1 MGKRLRNW
9 EIGGFLWTVLA
20 GTALH
25 FLYDW
30 TGGAVWAATVS
41 AVNESVW
48 EHMKLLF
55 VPVFLFTLVQQAVLG
70 RQYPNLPAVRAVS
83 LLAAL
88 VFLPAAY
95 YAYTGALGVHALWA
109 DILLFVL
116 AAALLFR
123 LDCRLLR
130 RGAFSAG
137 WQQAA
142 GLLALWALVFVFL
155 WCTFRP
161 PHLPLWQDPSAGGCG
176 LSLDPPA
183 KARYNHGNV

>member
-1 MGKRLRNW
+1 MGKQLRNW
-9 EIGGFLWTVLA
+9 EIAGFFWTVLA

-25 FLYDW
+25 FLYGW
-30 TGGAVWAATVS
+30 TGGAVWAAVIS

-55 VPVFLFTLVQQAVLG
+55 VPAFLFTLAQQAALG

-83 LLAAL
+83 LLTAL

-116 AAALLFR
+116 AAALLFT

-130 RGAFSAG
+130 RGALDAG

-142 GLLALWALVFVFL
+142 GLLVLWALAFGFA

-161 PHLPLWQDPSAGGCG
+161 LHFPLWQDPSSGG
-176 LSLDPPA
+176 SFS
-183 KARYNHGNV
+183 

>member
-9 EIGGFLWTVLA
+9 ELAGFFWTVLA

-30 TGGAVWAATVS
+30 TGGAAWAAVAS

-55 VPVFLFTLVQQAVLG
+55 VPAFVFTLVQQAALG
-70 RQYPNLPAVRAVS
+70 RQYPNLPAARAVS

-88 VFLPAAY
+88 AFLPAAY

-116 AAALLFR
+116 AAALLFW
-123 LDCRLLR
+123 LDCHLLR
-130 RGAFSAG
+130 RGAFDAG
-137 WQQAA
+137 WQQAL
-142 GLLALWALVFVFL
+142 GLLVLWALLFAFV

-161 PHLPLWQDPSAGGCG
+161 PRLPLWQDPSTGSHG
-176 LSLDPPA
+176 LSLDPLG
-183 KARYNHGNV
+183 KARYNRGNM